1 MVEGLLKFFVE
12 RGEKE
17 FFTVSLYTCYDLIKP
32 DVVME
37 YAWRF
42 NMMEF
47 AMPFFIQITREL
59 SSKIDHVKKK
69 TDERDKK
76 IEKD

>member
-1 MVEGLLKFFVE
+1 
-12 RGEKE
+12 
-17 FFTVSLYTCYDLIKP
+17 
-32 DVVME
+32 ME

-76 IEKD
+76 IEKDQQAQSSKPLDIVSDMFTNNSGIPMITNQ